1 MDNGLPF
8 GYNLLL
14 KSVGVVGLDS
24 LDGCMHIVVVK
35 PVIFAVRA
43 RTTFALFPSGEAIAI
58 HLKAATL
65 LALAGD
71 LVGVRSLALAHLR
84 C

>member
-1 MDNGLPF
+1 MDDSLSF

-24 LDGCMHIVVVK
+24 LDGRMDVVVVK
-35 PVIFAVRA
+35 AVIFAVRA
-43 RTTFALFPSGEAIAI
+43 RTTFALLSRREAITI

-65 LALAGD
+65 FALAGD
-71 LVGVRSLALAHLR
+71 LV
-84 C
+84 